1 MPQVLTAD
9 DAAQYLQMHRRT
21 ITNKLMRGELPG
33 IKTGKEWRIRQE
45 DLDAYLQGDF
55 KPKAQGMAGTPT
67 PEAQLRL
74 YREVI
79 RQADAE
85 IPAPKL
91 QPIPDTDAA
100 TEKALAA
107 LGYAGREEQFWID
120 VGPDN
125 ELARRYHDAVAGLPA
140 EDREVFRAAADAYAF
155 NHHLKASRTKRVQ
168 ERVDELLA
176 AKDYELAPHE
186 DDLPAFVVAH
196 QTGQGL
202 LIPIGK
208 KTKEKLE
215 SANAARLPRSRAE

>member
-1 MPQVLTAD
+1 MSDVLTVKQ
-9 DAAQYLQMHRRT
+9 AAEYLQINPQT
-21 ITNKLMRGELPG
+21 ISRKLQHGVLPG
-33 IKTGKEWRIRQE
+33 RKVGRSYRIRKE
-45 DLDAYLQGDF
+45 DLDEYLKG
-55 KPKAQGMAGTPT
+55 KPSLGELT

-202 LIPIGK
+202 LIPVS

>member
-1 MPQVLTAD
+1 M
-9 DAAQYLQMHRRT
+9 
-21 ITNKLMRGELPG
+21 GELLTVKEAAAYLKLSPLTIHRHLNTG
-33 IKTGKEWRIRQE
+33 IIKGAKHGQQWRIRRE
-45 DLDAYLQGDF
+45 DLE
-55 KPKAQGMAGTPT
+55 KRSSGTLT
-67 PEAQLRL
+67 PEEQLRL

-202 LIPIGK
+202 LIPIS
-208 KTKEKLE
+208 KTKEELE
-215 SANAARLPRSRAE
+215 SASASRLPRSRAE